1 MNSKNVLIKS
11 LEVNY
16 LHFKFVGVTGFR
28 NIKPFNIDKLLGKIT
43 RLRNE
48 KNVTIQLFDSDLI
61 ATWEHLF
68 FAALHGVQAFLYS
81 RNISKSLAIESL
93 IYASGQRQ
101 IKLAVKVLGLKPKT
115 KNCALL
121 LIGTSPDEIESV
133 AEEVFRDLGG
143 RLDLSVLDI
152 DELKF
157 NRIKTTFDI
166 SDIEIETLISNN
178 KWDDQKNALVK
189 LILERLAFLH
199 F

>member
-178 KWDDQKNALVK
+178 TWEDQKNALVK

>member
-1 MNSKNVLIKS
+1 MNSKDIVIKS

-28 NIKPFNIDKLLGKIT
+28 DIKPFNIDKLLGKII
-43 RLRNE
+43 RLGNE
-48 KNVTIQLFDSDLI
+48 KKVIIQLFDSDLI

-68 FAALHGVQAFLYS
+68 FAALQGVKAFLHS
-81 RNISKSLAIESL
+81 NNISKSLAIESL

-101 IKLAVKVLGLKPKT
+101 IKLAVNLLGLKPMT

-121 LIGTSPDEIESV
+121 LLGTSPEEIESLI
-133 AEEVFRDLGG
+133 EEIFRDLGG
-143 RLDLSVLDI
+143 KLDLSVLDI
-152 DELKF
+152 NESKF
-157 NRIKTTFDI
+157 NRIKTTFDV
-166 SDIEIETLISNN
+166 SDLEIETITLNNTWNEQKTALI
-178 KWDDQKNALVK
+178 K

>member
-28 NIKPFNIDKLLGKIT
+28 GIKPFNIDKLLGKIT
-43 RLRNE
+43 RLGNE
-48 KNVTIQLFDSDLI
+48 KNITIQLFDSDLI

-68 FAALHGVQAFLYS
+68 FATLHGVKAFLYS

-121 LIGTSPDEIESV
+121 LVGTSPENIESV
-133 AEEVFRDLGG
+133 AEEVYSYLGG
-143 RLDLSVLDI
+143 KLDLSVLDI
-152 DELKF
+152 DESKF
-157 NRIKTTFDI
+157 NRIKTTFDV

-178 KWDDQKNALVK
+178 TWDDQKNALVK

>member
-43 RLRNE
+43 RLGNE

-68 FAALHGVQAFLYS
+68 FAALHGVKAFLYS

-121 LIGTSPDEIESV
+121 LVGTSPENIESV
-133 AEEVFRDLGG
+133 AEEVYRYLGG
-143 RLDLSVLDI
+143 KLDLSVLDI

-178 KWDDQKNALVK
+178 TWEDQKNALVK

>member
-1 MNSKNVLIKS
+1 MKSKNVLIKS

-43 RLRNE
+43 SLGNE
-48 KNVTIQLFDSDLI
+48 KNVAIQLFDGDLI

-68 FAALHGVQAFLYS
+68 FAALHGVKAFLYS

-101 IKLAVKVLGLKPKT
+101 IKLAVEVLGLKPKT

-121 LIGTSPDEIESV
+121 LVGTSPEDIDSA
-133 AEEVFRDLGG
+133 AEDVYGYLGG
-143 RLDLSVLDI
+143 KLDLSVLDI
-152 DELKF
+152 DESKF
-157 NRIKTTFDI
+157 NRIKTTFDV

-178 KWDDQKNALVK
+178 TRDDQKNALVK
-189 LILERLAFLH
+189 LILERIAFLH

>member
-11 LEVNY
+11 LEVNH

-28 NIKPFNIDKLLGKIT
+28 DIKTFNIDKLLGKIT
-43 RLRNE
+43 RLGNE

-68 FAALHGVQAFLYS
+68 FAALHGVKAFLYS
-81 RNISKSLAIESL
+81 HNISKSLAIESL

-101 IKLAVKVLGLKPKT
+101 IKLALKVLGLKPKT

-121 LIGTSPDEIESV
+121 LVGTSPEEIESV
-133 AEEVFRDLGG
+133 AEEIYRALGG
-143 RLDLSVLDI
+143 KLDLSVLDI
-152 DELKF
+152 NESKF
-157 NRIKTTFDI
+157 NRIQTTFAV
-166 SDIEIETLISNN
+166 SDIEIETLTLNN
-178 KWDDQKNALVK
+178 SWDERKTALVK
-189 LILERLAFLH
+189 LILERLSFLH